1 MDFAQPDMDD
11 SDGGYS
17 DYQPLSDH
25 AQAVKYDDDYS
36 ANDDDF
42 APPKVL
48 LSFLFLLYIS

>member
-1 MDFAQPDMDD
+1 MDD

-48 LSFLFLLYIS
+48 VSFLFLLYIS